1 MQMLSVQSAYQF
13 SNNSSMKLEGAYS
26 NNNKNTFSTLDK
38 FNDDGIGLFFSTQQK
53 QIKEQDKYFRDYKY
67 KRVIDTAFALPI
79 DLDEVKNDELKKAQK
94 LDWIKRYMKDAGL
107 DESIQI
113 LYDWSERK

>member
-1 MQMLSVQSAYQF
+1 
-13 SNNSSMKLEGAYS
+13 
-26 NNNKNTFSTLDK
+26 LDGYK
-38 FNDDGIGLFFSTQQK
+38 SQQK